1 MKRDFSTTN
10 IISAAC
16 EYMNKHWLVFIAITV
31 VSGVITSALS
41 GSSTI
46 NLNNIDTNNIQSF
59 LQELQKSMNSPLAYL
74 GRLIDM
80 LFTAVLLKMAY
91 NAIDGK
97 KVDFDAFKM
106 PVMNYVN
113 YVAAGILVGFIA
125 GIGCLFC
132 LLPGIFLAVRL
143 QFASYYTI
151 DRSLNVIDAIK
162 ASWHDTKG
170 NFWHLL
176 GADIL
181 IGLFMIAGVL
191 LCCVG
196 MFYTVPVAYIAF
208 AILSRVFT
216 ESSDFT
222 PESEA
227 VAPTAPVAPQAPAF
241 QQQEEATKMNDQ
253 AGYTKNY

>member
-10 IISAAC
+10 LISAAC

-41 GSSTI
+41 GGSTI
-46 NLNNIDTNNIQSF
+46 NINNIDTNNIQSV
-59 LQELQKSMNSPLAYL
+59 LQELQKSVNSPLAYL

-80 LFTAVLLKMAY
+80 LFTAVVLKMAY

-106 PVMNYVN
+106 PAMNYVN
-113 YVAAGILVGFIA
+113 YVAASILVGFICA
-125 GIGCLFC
+125 IGFIFC
-132 LLPGIFLAVRL
+132 ILPGIFLSVRL
-143 QFASYYTI
+143 QFAPYYTI
-151 DRSLNVIDAIK
+151 DRGLNVVDAIK
-162 ASWHDTKG
+162 ASWHDTES

-181 IGLFMIAGVL
+181 IGLFMISGLL

-196 MFYTVPVAYIAF
+196 GLYTTPAAYIAF

-216 ESSDFT
+216 DTSDYA
-222 PESEA
+222 PEA
-227 VAPTAPVAPQAPAF
+227 
-241 QQQEEATKMNDQ
+241 
-253 AGYTKNY
+253 

>member
-10 IISAAC
+10 LISAAC

-41 GSSTI
+41 GGSTI
-46 NLNNIDTNNIQSF
+46 NINNIDTNNIQSV

-80 LFTAVLLKMAY
+80 LFTAVVLKMAY

-106 PVMNYVN
+106 PAMNYVN
-113 YVAAGILVGFIA
+113 YVAASILVGFIA

-132 LLPGIFLAVRL
+132 LIPGIYLAVRL
-143 QFASYYTI
+143 QFAPYYTI
-151 DRSLNVIDAIK
+151 DRGLNVVDAIK

-176 GADIL
+176 GANIL
-181 IGLFMIAGVL
+181 IGLFMISGLL

-196 MFYTVPVAYIAF
+196 GFYTAPAAYIAF

-216 ESSDFT
+216 DTSDYA
-222 PESEA
+222 PEA
-227 VAPTAPVAPQAPAF
+227 
-241 QQQEEATKMNDQ
+241 
-253 AGYTKNY
+253 